1 MAQPHVAPL
10 SDDLHRRLRAVGTK
24 LEYLE
29 AALYAGEAARRTA
42 TPNHPANTAGTR
54 AYQEH
59 VRVLRET
66 HIQHEGWQRLL
77 LDYLELVCN
86 PDRTRAIGVMVGD
99 AATGSPRFVATN
111 LHRRGEAT
119 QRAAENNAQLALF
132 PEPSQ
137 ADETLLNAEE
147 STRLER
153 WFLMSYRMQVGD
165 SVLIRS
171 ELSLPRRVEGGFVV
185 DWQDR
190 ILLPVLEMEGVYL
203 PDDDGPDEIDISV
216 DFR

>member
-1 MAQPHVAPL
+1 MAQPYVAPL
-10 SDDLHRRLRAVGTK
+10 PDDQHSRLRAVGTK
-24 LEYLE
+24 LEYLQS
-29 AALYAGEAARRTA
+29 ALYAGEAARRTA

-66 HIQHEGWQRLL
+66 HIQHEGWQRLR

-86 PDRTRAIGVMVGD
+86 PDRTKSIGVMIGD
-99 AATGSPRFVATN
+99 AATGNPRFVATN
-111 LHRRGEAT
+111 LHRRGGAT

-132 PEPSQ
+132 PEP
-137 ADETLLNAEE
+137 ALPDEVLLGTEE

-153 WFLMSYRMQVGD
+153 WFLVSYRVQVD
-165 SVLIRS
+165 EAVRIHS

-185 DWQDR
+185 EWQDR
-190 ILLPVLEMEGVYL
+190 ILLPVLEMEGVSL
-203 PDDDGPDEIDISV
+203 PDEDGPDEIDISV